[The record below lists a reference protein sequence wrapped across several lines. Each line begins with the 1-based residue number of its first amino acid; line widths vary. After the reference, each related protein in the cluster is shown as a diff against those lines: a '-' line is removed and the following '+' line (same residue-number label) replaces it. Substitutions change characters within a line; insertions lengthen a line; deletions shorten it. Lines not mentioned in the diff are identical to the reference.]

1 MPLADVKTRLALK
14 NILFTTDFSEAS
26 RNALPVALAIA
37 RRYQSNIFIANVM
50 EEVPVTSVP
59 MDTMPSD
66 TERDRKHA
74 EKRMNEF
81 LKFNSFLGVKSEI
94 IIEPGF
100 VWPVVQKI
108 VQDRKIDM
116 VVLGT
121 HGRGAVSRLFVGSAA
136 EQIFRHATC
145 PVMTIGPH
153 VKPTLGQYDRV
164 ERILFATDFSAGS
177 SHALQYA
184 LSLAEERDARLI
196 LLHVVQPPGVPLD
209 VTDKLLSESEV
220 KLRSLIPV
228 EAMPVKRPVFVSL
241 VGAPAEMIL
250 KLAEREQIDLIVMG
264 MHKPKAF
271 ASHWPFEVAGH
282 VIAHAFCPVLS
293 VRA

>member
-1 MPLADVKTRLALK
+1 MPLADVKTRLAFK
-14 NILFTTDFSEAS
+14 NILFTTDFSDAS

-37 RRYQSNIFIANVM
+37 RRYQSNIYIANVI

-81 LKFNSFLGVKSEI
+81 LKFNSFLDIKSEI
-94 IIEPGF
+94 ILEPGF
-100 VWPVVQKI
+100 VWSVVQKI
-108 VQDRKIDM
+108 VEDHKIDM

-121 HGRGAVSRLFVGSAA
+121 HGRGTISRLFMGSIA

-184 LSLAEERDARLI
+184 LSFAEERDARLI
-196 LLHVVQPPGVPLD
+196 LLHVVQPPGVPVD
-209 VTDKLLSESEV
+209 ITEQLLSESEV
-220 KLRSLIPV
+220 KLRSLMPA

-241 VGAPAEMIL
+241 IGAPADMIL
-250 KLAEREQIDLIVMG
+250 KLADSEQIDLIVMG
-264 MHKPKAF
+264 MHKPRAF
-271 ASHWPFEVAGH
+271 ANHWPFEVAGR
-282 VIAHAFCPVLS
+282 VIANTFCPVLS